1 MSSST
6 KRCRPWRVFL
16 NPFSLSPPISFGEAK
31 RRIHHN
37 ITYFT
42 YNYSLVSL
50 LILFLALIYHPLSLI
65 VFLVVF
71 VFWLVFY
78 LSRNESLVIFGK
90 VIDDNVVLIL
100 LRVFTVVAVGLTGV
114 WLNVIVG
121 CLVAVFIIVFHAAFR
136 ITDDL
141 FVDEENLSNGLLN
154 SVVSSSYRL
163 V

>member
-6 KRCRPWRVFL
+6 KKCRPWRVFL

-31 RRIHHN
+31 RRIYHN
-37 ITYFT
+37 SSYFT

-65 VFLVVF
+65 VLLVIF
-71 VFWLVFY
+71 VFWLFFY
-78 LSRNESLVIFGK
+78 FSRDESLVIFGK
-90 VIDDNVVLIL
+90 VIDDYVILIL
-100 LRVFTVVAVGLTGV
+100 LRVLTVVAVGFTGV

-121 CLVAVFIIVFHAAFR
+121 CFVAVFVIVLHAAFR
-136 ITDDL
+136 VTDDL
-141 FVDEENLSNGLLN
+141 FVDEENWSNGGLN